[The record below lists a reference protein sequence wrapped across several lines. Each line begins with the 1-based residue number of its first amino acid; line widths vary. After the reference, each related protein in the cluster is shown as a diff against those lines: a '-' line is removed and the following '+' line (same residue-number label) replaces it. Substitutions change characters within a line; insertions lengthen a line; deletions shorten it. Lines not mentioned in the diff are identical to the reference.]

1 MTVRTRWMMLAGLLM
16 VWGAAAFWIISQSPQ
31 PQRAPLTFVSGQK
44 ATRDAVRGKSGTGKT
59 GSDLKIQ
66 LDLLA
71 ASLQRTEKSFGSPK
85 NIFAPVFPGQM
96 GFSAL
101 SDNSPPVPQ
110 LSPEELAVQAGQQE
124 LAQFRYLGY
133 LIRGGRDEAFLAKGN
148 ILHIAKAG
156 DTIDQRVLVKAV
168 SPAGVTLQETAT
180 RVEQTV
186 AMVP

>member
-1 MTVRTRWMMLAGLLM
+1 MRVRTRWMTLAGLLII
-16 VWGAAAFWIISQSPQ
+16 WGGIAFWVMTQSPQ
-31 PQRAPLTFVSGQK
+31 PQRVPLTFVSGQK
-44 ATRDAVRGKSGTGKT
+44 ATRDAVRGKSGSGKT

-71 ASLQRTEKSFGSPK
+71 VNRQRAEKSFGSPK

-96 GFSAL
+96 AFTAMT
-101 SDNSPPVPQ
+101 DNSSPVPQ
-110 LSPEELAVQAGQQE
+110 LSPEELAVQAGRQE

-156 DTIDQRVLVKAV
+156 DTIDQRVLVKTV
-168 SPAGVTLQETAT
+168 TPAGVTLQETGT
-180 RVEQTV
+180 HVEQTV
-186 AMVP
+186 AMLP